1 MTEGDI
7 TRLNRMYKCPDFKEE
22 DLNAID
28 DSIVEDEIESE
39 NNDHLED
46 SPDDSPDDNESS
58 NKMVKY
64 LKGVTKSLIYIINP
78 LCSFQKKLKM
88 ILKQFGNV

>member
-7 TRLNRMYKCPDFKEE
+7 TRLNRMYKCPDFQEE
-22 DLNAID
+22 DLNEID

-46 SPDDSPDDNESS
+46 SPDESPDDNESS
-58 NKMVKY
+58 DKMVKY
-64 LKGVTKSLIYIINP
+64 LKGWMKSLIYIINP

-88 ILKQFGNV
+88 ILKHFGNF